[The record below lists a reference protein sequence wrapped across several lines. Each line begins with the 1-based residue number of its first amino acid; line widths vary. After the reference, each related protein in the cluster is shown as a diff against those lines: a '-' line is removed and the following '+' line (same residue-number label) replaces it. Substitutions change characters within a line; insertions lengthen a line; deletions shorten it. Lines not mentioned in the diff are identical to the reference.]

1 MRKSVKGV
9 FSTLCLFENK
19 MDFAFLPETNHQPVN
34 TIEAEIYELPKVVR
48 SHFVRDVLKSIGDIQ
63 DGCVP
68 VELIPLLNR
77 LVHSAESYVSD
88 GDDKRF
94 VRWCTQAMET
104 SKLGWGYFSFW
115 VCSEQSRC
123 YSLYWGLKLALDTHY
138 EQLATLRNGSKND
151 GCPKNDKEIPP
162 TPPEPT
168 ACHLKGY
175 ALALNAYAV
184 GHAIVATAKRIW
196 YHH

>member
-1 MRKSVKGV
+1 MRKSIKGV
-9 FSTLCLFENK
+9 FNTLCLENK
-19 MDFAFLPETNHQPVN
+19 MDFAFLPEKNHQPVN
-34 TIEAEIYELPKVVR
+34 SIEAEIYELPRVVR
-48 SHFVRDVLKSIGDIQ
+48 SHFVQEVLKTIGDIH

-68 VELIPLLNR
+68 MELIPILSR
-77 LVHSAESYVSD
+77 MIYSAKSYVSN

-94 VRWCTQAMET
+94 VRWCKQAVET
-104 SKLGWGYFSFW
+104 SKVGWGYFSFW

-138 EQLATLRNGSKND
+138 EQLAVLQHGSKND

-162 TPPEPT
+162 TPPEPA
-168 ACHLKGY
+168 ACHLKSY
-175 ALALNAYAV
+175 TLALNAYAV
-184 GHAIVATAKRIW
+184 GHAIVAKAKRIW